1 MKLIET
7 YNGSGFF
14 AQYASS
20 ADYDNLGNPLS
31 SYMIESKFGFNNNLI
46 TGYNGSG
53 FAGGGGG
60 DDYDVYIVTPTTTQ
74 KEVADNSGKALF
86 YKDDDGITYPLTNV
100 IPSVDD
106 KTMFEFKGLE
116 NSSTV
121 NTIDLISDPLSNDPI
136 SPSSVSSNY
145 LIIGTNFY
153 DYVPLNVSG
162 TYIYNGT
169 ADVEE
174 PKHGGEFTVIY
185 VSGDNFALDIK
196 SNFYSPTVAERSAA
210 RPLIV
215 NGSEVQWTSEH
226 NEYHIH
232 LTISGLTTIDHN
244 EPPQNASIPYG
255 AATYSNEQYG
265 DLFYTS
271 NAVVYKLKYYN
282 GLKFSATD
290 NSEIELYC
298 LNSKNRH
305 YLLTDEYRYETWSG
319 GPFTISEPIYIPTY
333 ADNED
338 KDLGNLYT
346 HPIEDSGEDCEVNW
360 SLTPVT
366 SYDTGYVLTAAP
378 DAITGLKINGRIYRF
393 PSNNFTYRNI

>member
-20 ADYDNLGNPLS
+20 ADYDSLGNPLS
-31 SYMIESKFGFNNNLI
+31 SYMVESKFGFNNNLI

-53 FAGGGGG
+53 FDGGG

-86 YKDDDGITYPLTNV
+86 YKDDDGVTYPVTNI
-100 IPSVDD
+100 IPTADN
-106 KTMFEFKGLE
+106 KTIFEFKGLE

-145 LIIGTNFY
+145 LIIGTNY
-153 DYVPLNVSG
+153 STYVPLNVSG

-169 ADVEE
+169 AGVQE

-185 VSGDNFALDIK
+185 VSGDDFDLDIK
-196 SNFYSPTVAERSAA
+196 SLFYDPTVPERSAA

-215 NGSEVQWTSEH
+215 NGSEVQWTNEN

-232 LTISGLTTIDHN
+232 LTINGLTTIDHN
-244 EPPQNASIPYG
+244 QPPQNASVGYG
-255 AATYSNEQYG
+255 STVYSNEQYG
-265 DLFYTS
+265 VLFYTS
-271 NAVVYKLKYYN
+271 NAVLYNLKYYN
-282 GLKFSATD
+282 GLTFTATD
-290 NSEIELYC
+290 NSEIELYSV
-298 LNSKNRH
+298 NSKNRH
-305 YLLTDEYRYETWSG
+305 YLLKDEYCYETWYG
-319 GPFTISEPIYIPTY
+319 GPFTINEPIYIPTY
-333 ADNED
+333 ANDEE
-338 KDLGNLYT
+338 KDQGYFYN

-360 SLTPVT
+360 KLTPVT